1 MPLTLKQK
9 AVDVKVDEVQQSRQ
23 KWRAT
28 TGDKALEEL
37 ADSIKANGQ
46 IHNISILRADG
57 LREVINGH
65 RRTAAAKTYGIPTL
79 RADIYEFEPV
89 DGEDLDLAIAR
100 HLYAANM
107 AEPLTQLERARMFDD
122 IMRET
127 GFDVE
132 RVAELSRTSRPTRSA
147 RPSAC

>member
-1 MPLTLKQK
+1 MPLKLKQK
-9 AVDVKVDEVQQSRQ
+9 AIDVDVDHVEQSRQ

-28 TGDKALEEL
+28 TGDRALEEL
-37 ADSIKANGQ
+37 ANSIRTNGQ
-46 IHNISILRADG
+46 IHNISVLEMNNV
-57 LREVINGH
+57 REVINGH
-65 RRTAAAKTYGIPTL
+65 RRTAAARVYGIATL
-79 RADIYEFEPV
+79 RADVYEFEPV

-132 RVAELSRTSRPTRSA
+132 QVADLFENETVDS
-147 RPSAC
+147 